1 MRPDLF
7 PRLISFDDA
16 KSRVLAEARSVT
28 RTEMVQLARA
38 GDRVAA
44 HSVLSTVDVPAF
56 DRAAMDGY
64 AVIAADL
71 LDASKERPATLQ
83 LIGEVYTGDVPTI
96 RLRRGTCIAIGT
108 GAPLPDGADS
118 VVMVEQTSREGD
130 QVRLMGP
137 ATAGQNIGRRGADL
151 AAGAT
156 VVSADQVLSPARIG
170 CLAAVGIA
178 SVEVFVKPTVALL
191 STGNEITAPGQPL
204 PHGHVY
210 DVNRYTVGA
219 LVERHGGTG
228 VPMAAAGDSVEAL
241 TGALDRAA
249 ECDVVVFSGGSS
261 VGERDLMLDAL
272 EARGEVLFHGI
283 AVKPGK
289 PTLFGRIGTTA
300 VFGMP
305 GNPTS
310 CLSNAYMLLVPFVRQ
325 VARLPPWQPM
335 TIAAPLARRITSTA
349 GRHQFYTVRVQD
361 GQVHPAFKSSG
372 DITSMA
378 DADGFI
384 EIPAD
389 LDGLDAGTI
398 VVATLFSP

>member
-7 PRLISFDDA
+7 PRLITFDDA
-16 KSRVLAEARSVT
+16 KSRVLAAARPVT
-28 RTEMVQLARA
+28 RIETVELTRAGGRVVARA
-38 GDRVAA
+38 
-44 HSVLSTVDVPAF
+44 VLSTVDVPTF

-71 LDASKERPATLQ
+71 LSASKDRPASLQ

-96 RLRRGTCIAIGT
+96 PVRRGTCIAIGT

-130 QVRLMGP
+130 HVNVVAP

-151 AAGAT
+151 GAGA
-156 VVSADQVLSPARIG
+156 VVVAADQVLTPARIG
-170 CLAAVGIA
+170 CLAAIGA
-178 SVEVFVKPTVALL
+178 TAVEVFAKPTVALL
-191 STGNEITAPGQPL
+191 STGNEITPPGQPL
-204 PHGHVY
+204 PTGHVY
-210 DVNRYTVGA
+210 DVNRFTVGA
-219 LVERHGGTG
+219 LIERHGGTG
-228 VPMAAAGDSVEAL
+228 VPMAAAGDSIEAL
-241 TGALDRAA
+241 TDALDRAA
-249 ECDVVVFSGGSS
+249 SCDVIVFSGGSS
-261 VGERDLMLDAL
+261 VGARDLMLDAL
-272 EARGEVLFHGI
+272 EARGEVDFHGI

-289 PTLFGRIGTTA
+289 PTLFGRIGAAA

-310 CLSNAYMLLVPFVRQ
+310 CLSNAYMLLVPFLRR
-325 VARLPPWQPM
+325 VARLPPWQPL
-335 TIAAPLARRITSTA
+335 TVTAPLARRVSSTA
-349 GRHQFYTVRVQD
+349 GRHQFYTVRLQD
-361 GQVHPAFKSSG
+361 GQVFPAFKSSG

-389 LDGLDAGTI
+389 VGHIEAGTQ
-398 VVATLFSP
+398 VVVTML